1 MSITC
6 NGLPAGVM
14 HFGSTWHFSFEM
26 LLKDCPLLSLFW
38 SLKIYT
44 YVYIYILYIY
54 IIFQQEE
61 KSPSFV
67 HNKFPLIGEGDN
79 SGTKTVALGEAHRLD
94 SNLIKLAC
102 RHDCNTAIRYANKLN
117 KRKGG

>member
-14 HFGSTWHFSFEM
+14 HFGSTWHFLFGM
-26 LLKDCPLLSLFW
+26 LLKDCPRLSLFR

-44 YVYIYILYIY
+44 YVFNRRKRL
-54 IIFQQEE
+54 
-61 KSPSFV
+61 KSFV
-67 HNKFPLIGEGDN
+67 HNKFPLIGQGDN
-79 SGTKTVALGEAHRLD
+79 SGTKTVALGEAHKLD

-102 RHDCNTAIRYANKLN
+102 RRDCNTAIQYANKLN